1 VAVGEADARR
11 NGANAVAVEERDE
24 VLRLEVPAGDGHRH
38 DRFPHAERCEAG
50 DPDPEREAGVVPDD
64 VGVAAGR
71 ADEIV
76 VGEDDPVTRDDLA
89 AAIGEAPGC
98 TPVPWDDPSA
108 DDVEAAIVKR
118 STAVLPPHHVV
129 DQAGQEQRMQ
139 AAVLAGIEDE
149 AGDRLIAQRAE
160 EGQGLGL
167 RRGGRRDRGP
177 GAVVRPERIRQRERC
192 QDGQRGR
199 EDEGDTALHIL
210 KIRGRSV
217 CRSDEMTFMAPRKR
231 PKHLRPKSPA
241 RVRKHRRS
249 RSKGARGHQHPELIG
264 LALVF
269 LGIFLAIPLWL
280 GWDGGYVGDRI
291 DSGLEAFFGDGRV
304 GVPLVLLAL
313 GGLMVARAQLVDVRP
328 FRTGLVVLGLGIMTL
343 LGEARGGATGEAL
356 DLIFGRLLGDTG
368 TAVLGFFLLVT
379 GALLV
384 SGASLGALIRHSAH
398 AAQKTAVAAR
408 RSVERVRIPFDD
420 EPITQPDAPPV
431 DGEAAYPDVVS
442 ERPAPPPVLVDQLD
456 DFEPERPEPVFDM
469 PSTEHVGYKLPD
481 AGVLRRSHRD
491 KKKGQP
497 EKAIERTAEALL
509 QALSNFGVEA
519 HLIGQV
525 VGPRVTRYELQLAPG
540 TKVGKVAS
548 LKDDLA
554 YALATTELRILAP
567 IPGKQAVGVEVPN
580 LSPNVVT
587 LGDIFAE
594 MPGSSSPLS
603 VWLGKDISGASVH
616 ADLARMPHI
625 LIAGTTGSGK
635 SGCINTMLCS
645 ILLRATPDEVRM
657 ILVDPKR
664 VELGLYESI
673 PHLLTP
679 VVSSPKAAAAVLT
692 NILTEM
698 EHRYE
703 RMSLA
708 RARNLQ
714 ELNRV
719 LAERG
724 EQTLPYLLVVID
736 ELADLMMVSPQDVE
750 DAVIRL
756 AQKSRAVG
764 IHLVLAT
771 QRPSVDVITGM
782 IKANVP
788 SRIAFA
794 VSSQTDSRV
803 ILDTSGAESL
813 LGQGDML
820 FKPLGTSRLQRVQG
834 AYVSEEEIALIVEQ
848 CRGQRDQE
856 LDESLLEA
864 PSAREHDGEDGDF
877 DPDEDPLLD
886 RAIEI
891 VVQTQTAS
899 VSLIQRRLRVG
910 YTRAGRLIDMLE
922 RRGIISG
929 YEGSKPRRVL
939 VGEPELER
947 VLSEVAS

>member
-1 VAVGEADARR
+1 
-11 NGANAVAVEERDE
+11 
-24 VLRLEVPAGDGHRH
+24 
-38 DRFPHAERCEAG
+38 
-50 DPDPEREAGVVPDD
+50 
-64 VGVAAGR
+64 
-71 ADEIV
+71 
-76 VGEDDPVTRDDLA
+76 
-89 AAIGEAPGC
+89 
-98 TPVPWDDPSA
+98 
-108 DDVEAAIVKR
+108 
-118 STAVLPPHHVV
+118 
-129 DQAGQEQRMQ
+129 
-139 AAVLAGIEDE
+139 
-149 AGDRLIAQRAE
+149 
-160 EGQGLGL
+160 
-167 RRGGRRDRGP
+167 
-177 GAVVRPERIRQRERC
+177 
-192 QDGQRGR
+192 
-199 EDEGDTALHIL
+199 
-210 KIRGRSV
+210 
-217 CRSDEMTFMAPRKR
+217 MAPRKR
-231 PKHLRPKSPA
+231 PKHMRPKSPA
-241 RVRKHRRS
+241 RVRKKKSRRRS
-249 RSKGARGHQHPELIG
+249 QQHPELIG
-264 LALVF
+264 LALCFV
-269 LGIFLAIPLWL
+269 GAFLAIPLWL
-280 GWDGGYVGDRI
+280 GWESGVVGEKIVSGLDGLVGD
-291 DSGLEAFFGDGRV
+291 ARV
-304 GVPLVLLAL
+304 VVPLVLLVIGA
-313 GGLMVARAQLVDVRP
+313 LMVGRSSLVSVRP
-328 FRTGLVVLGLGIMTL
+328 FRTGLIVTGLGLMII
-343 LGEARGGATGEAL
+343 LGEERGGATGEAL
-356 DLIFGRLLGDTG
+356 ELLLGRLLGETG
-368 TAVLGFFLLVT
+368 TTILGLFTIVAGTLLLT
-379 GALLV
+379 
-384 SGASLGALIRHSAH
+384 GASLGAILRHSAKAARH
-398 AAQKTAVAAR
+398 TAQKT
-408 RSVERVRIPFDD
+408 VEWVRVPFDD
-420 EPITQPDAPPV
+420 EPITQPDAPPL
-431 DGEAAYPDVVS
+431 DGEVAYPDVVNES
-442 ERPAPPPVLVDQLD
+442 PAPPPLLVEQLEEREPLD
-456 DFEPERPEPVFDM
+456 VPEPEPEPSLFD
-469 PSTEHVGYKLPD
+469 PVTTEHAGYRLPD
-481 AGVLRRSHRD
+481 ANVLRRSKAD
-491 KKKGQP
+491 KSQP
-497 EKAIERTAEALL
+497 EKAIQRTAEALI
-509 QALSNFGVEA
+509 QALGNFGVEA
-519 HLIGQV
+519 HVSGQV

-580 LSPNVVT
+580 LAPNVVT
-587 LGDIFAE
+587 LGDIFDELPSNA
-594 MPGSSSPLS
+594 SQLS
-603 VWLGKDISGASVH
+603 VWLGKDISGTSVW

-679 VVSSPKAAAAVLT
+679 VVSSPKAASAVLT
-692 NILTEM
+692 NVLTEM
-698 EHRYE
+698 ERRYE

-708 RARNLQ
+708 RARNLG

-719 LAERG
+719 LTGRG
-724 EQTLPYLLVVID
+724 EQALPHLLIVID
-736 ELADLMMVSPQDVE
+736 ELADMMMVSPQEVE

-848 CRGQRDQE
+848 CRAQRGQD

-864 PSAREHDGEDGDF
+864 PSAREPEEGDEDF
-877 DPDEDPLLD
+877 DPDEDPLLE

-939 VGEPELER
+939 VGEGDLQR
-947 VLSEVAS
+947 VLTDVPS